1 MSYCVPPTCP
11 GDTEGPVGR
20 EPPQPGPMPC
30 PGHAALDTVGGLACS
45 CCRPTTSCYTPCPSV
60 TDRLRLRGLPVP
72 LSTLGQTHTSP
83 APSLTGVC
91 ENRGTPHPTA
101 LARGRPYCHHLLLQ
115 LAAVEAEARHHT
127 PVRRARHAG
136 LREAPAA
143 HRAHGSWCCGERR
156 QAGGARRG
164 PPPHCLAARP
174 APTGPALPFPP
185 AVLEQCGGHR
195 LKSDP
200 PATLCSSVLH
210 TTSLWEEGPAFTHLT
225 AQASGGQRVSKPP
238 TTRVSK
244 AVRRACGHSAPMA
257 PFSGQPPPVA
267 ASPSFGRA
275 SVSLAA
281 V

>member
-1 MSYCVPPTCP
+1 MSKVTEPVENQASECHIHSPPCRHFPVPTEVRHGSLWPMNVTESTCVSSNSSFLHGSVH

-30 PGHAALDTVGGLACS
+30 TGHAALDTVGGLACS

-115 LAAVEAEARHHT
+115 LAAVEAEARHHA

-156 QAGGARRG
+156 QAEGARRG

-210 TTSLWEEGPAFTHLT
+210 TTSLWEEGPR
-225 AQASGGQRVSKPP
+225 QVG
-238 TTRVSK
+238 
-244 AVRRACGHSAPMA
+244 VRG
-257 PFSGQPPPVA
+257 
-267 ASPSFGRA
+267 
-275 SVSLAA
+275 
-281 V
+281 